1 MRRSLVP
8 ILAVTLT
15 LNVSGQKTYTYTS
28 VPGDPMEARVY
39 TLDNGL
45 QVWLSRNTDAPRMQ
59 TNIAVRAGSK
69 NDPADATGLAHYL
82 EHMLFKGTSH
92 IGTADWAKES
102 VLLQRISDLYEQRRA
117 TTDEAQRDAIYH
129 RIDSLSNEAAKYA
142 VPNEY
147 DKMVKSIG
155 ARGTNAYTS
164 NERTV
169 FINDIP
175 SDELEKWM
183 AIESERFQE
192 CVLRLFHTELE
203 TVYEEFNRG
212 QDNDWRSADFAMERN
227 LFKNHPYGTQTTIGK
242 GEHLKNPSMVKIH
255 EYFDTY
261 YKPNNMAVVIAGDLD
276 FDKTIALADKYFGGW
291 KTGSIPPFS
300 FAGEPPMNGPVSTEV
315 FGPMAEWV
323 DLGWRA
329 GGVGTKDPM
338 MLDLISGILHNG
350 EAGLIDLDLLQDQ
363 KILTAAVSA
372 DERADYSEF
381 DMHGEPRAGQSLE
394 QVRDMLLAELDKVKK
409 GEFDEWLIRAVVDQQ
424 KQQQIRFWNENN
436 SLRASAMTD
445 AFILKKDW
453 KDLVSY
459 YDRMANISKQQ
470 IMDFAKEHLGAD
482 HVCVLK
488 RTGDNKDAFKV
499 TKPKIT
505 PIDINRAGSSA
516 WRAKWEKMPDAKMEP
531 QFVDYASAISTTT
544 LVGDVRLD
552 RVANPSNDLFSLY
565 YIVDM
570 GTNNDDRIDLAMDYL
585 PYLGTATRSAKDLKK
600 EMFRNGVSINVSATP
615 DRVYVSLTGFEKD
628 LPAGVAMLEDLLANA
643 QPDANALKALVADV
657 AKTRDDRKKNKNAV
671 LYDALYKY
679 AQYGPH
685 NPLTDELSN
694 EAMSKV
700 TPTELIGRIHDITQ
714 YQHHIFYYG
723 RMSLGDVGMIIR
735 KAHHPPATP
744 KPLPAERAY
753 PEKETTND
761 NVYFVDHDMVQTEM
775 VLQSKGSAFDPSK
788 LAYGALF
795 NEYFGSG
802 LSSIVFQEIREAKA
816 LAYGASCSFV
826 TPSRKER
833 AFYVQGYLG
842 TQADKLGDAVT
853 ALKALMNDMVM
864 DEKQFQGAK
873 DAALKRIASDRI
885 TKERIFWNWDNLK
898 RLGIDHDVR
907 KDNYERIPGIS
918 LQDLKTFF
926 DAEVKG
932 RHYNYLVIGK
942 TGSVDLKALE
952 RLGPVKTMT
961 KEEIF
966 GY

>member
-1 MRRSLVP
+1 MHRSITSFLSVLLVSS
-8 ILAVTLT
+8 LCA
-15 LNVSGQKTYTYTS
+15 QKTYSYKS
-28 VPGDPMEARVY
+28 VPGDPMEARIY

-45 QVWLSRNTDAPRMQ
+45 QVWLSRNPDAPRMQ

-92 IGTADWAKES
+92 FGTADWTKES
-102 VLLQRISDLYEQRRA
+102 AVLKRISDQYELRRT
-117 TTDEAQRDAIYH
+117 TTDEAKRDAIYH
-129 RIDSLSNEAAKYA
+129 VIDSLSSEAARYA

-155 ARGTNAYTS
+155 ARGTNAFTS

-169 FINDIP
+169 FVNDIP

-183 AIESERFQE
+183 MIESERFQE

-212 QDNDWRSADFAMERN
+212 QDNDNRNAWFAMEKN
-227 LFKNHPYGTQTTIGK
+227 LYKNHPYGTQTTIGK

-261 YKPNNMAVVIAGDLD
+261 YKPNNMALVIAGDLD
-276 FDKTIALADKYFGGW
+276 FDKTIAMADKYFGGW

-300 FAGEPPMNGPVSTEV
+300 FAGEPPMNGPVTVEV
-315 FGPMAEWV
+315 YGPMAEWV

-329 GGVGTKDPM
+329 NGTGTKDPM
-338 MLDLISGILHNG
+338 ILELISGLLSNG

-363 KILTAAVSA
+363 KVLDAAAGA
-372 DERADYSEF
+372 DDRADYSEF
-381 DMHGEPRAGQSLE
+381 TMHGEPKEGQTLE
-394 QVRDMLLAELDKVKK
+394 QVRDLLLGELDRLKQ
-409 GEFDEWLIRAVVDQQ
+409 GTFDDWLIQAVVNQK

-436 SLRASAMTD
+436 GLRAAAMTD

-453 KDLVSY
+453 TDLVNY
-459 YDRMANISKQQ
+459 YDRMAGITKQQ
-470 IMDFAKEHLGAD
+470 VMDFAREHLSND
-482 HVCVLK
+482 HVCVFK

-499 TKPKIT
+499 SKPKIT
-505 PIDINRAGSSA
+505 PIDINRAGMSE
-516 WRAKWEKMPDAKMEP
+516 WRKNWDKVPGGKLEP
-531 QFVDYASAISTTT
+531 RFIDYNAAISTTT

-552 RVANPSNDLFSLY
+552 RVENPTNDLFSLY

-570 GTNNDDRIDLAMDYL
+570 GTNNDDRMDLAMDYL

-600 EMFRNGVSINVSATP
+600 DMFRNGVSLNVSAAS
-615 DRVYVSLTGFEKD
+615 DRVYVSLSGFQND
-628 LPAGVAMLEDLLANA
+628 LEAGIAMMEDLLANA
-643 QPDANALKALVADV
+643 KADDQALKELVADK
-657 AKTRDDRKKNKNAV
+657 AKSREDRKKNKNAV

-694 EAMSKV
+694 EAMAKV
-700 TPTELIGRIHDITQ
+700 RSAELIDRIHDLTH
-714 YQHHIFYYG
+714 YPHHIFFYG
-723 RMSLGDVGMIIR
+723 KMSLGDVGILLR

-744 KPLPAERAY
+744 KPLPPERTY
-753 PEKETTND
+753 PENETTTD
-761 NVYFVDHDMVQTEM
+761 QVFYVDQDMVQTEM
-775 VLQSKGSAFDPSK
+775 VLQSKGSAFSK
-788 LAYGALF
+788 EKLPFGALF

-816 LAYGASCSFV
+816 LAYGASCSFI
-826 TPSRKER
+826 TPSRKDR
-833 AFYVQGYLG
+833 AFYLQGYLG

-885 TKERIFWNWDNLK
+885 TKERIYWNWDNLK

-907 KDNYERIPGIS
+907 QDNYERIPSIT
-918 LQDLKTFF
+918 LQDLKGFF
-926 DAEVKG
+926 DTEVKG
-932 RHYNYLVIGK
+932 RRYNYLVIGK
-942 TGSVDLKALE
+942 QGSVDMEVLG
-952 RLGPVKTMT
+952 RLGPVHTMT
-961 KEEIF
+961 KEQIF